1 MENKKSKEI
10 IDILDSPDVAV
21 WAKGIRKKATI
32 PSDTVSE
39 PSKNSSMTLYFVDN
53 DRESFVD
60 PANNNDVARATRHA
74 SLTDEANYGRQE

>member
-1 MENKKSKEI
+1 MANKKSREI

-21 WAKGIRKKATI
+21 WTNGIRKKATI
-32 PSDTVSE
+32 PSDTVCE

-53 DRESFVD
+53 GKESFVD

-74 SLTDEANYGRQE
+74 PLTDEANYDRQE